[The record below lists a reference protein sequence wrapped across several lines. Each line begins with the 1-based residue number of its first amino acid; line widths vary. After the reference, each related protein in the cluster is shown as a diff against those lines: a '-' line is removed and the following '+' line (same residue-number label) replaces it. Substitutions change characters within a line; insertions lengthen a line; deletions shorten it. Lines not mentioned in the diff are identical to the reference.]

1 MNIDNALKEFMNY
14 TSNYKEYGRMI
25 ELKINHTQRVIN
37 LSEEIAKSLN
47 LSEEDTNIAKMIGL
61 LHDIGRFE
69 QWKNYSTFKDLD
81 SIDHAELGIDILS
94 KDNYIRKY
102 IKDDKYDEIILNSI
116 KYHNKYEVPE
126 ELDEKNKLFAKLI
139 RDADKIDI
147 LYLRVIGELEV
158 ELDDNP
164 LNDSIYDA
172 LINKK
177 SINRKDLKTKTD
189 RLGISLGFIFDI
201 NYKESFKILKEVK
214 YFDQIIDIYKEKTN
228 NEKLKEQLEEI
239 RKIINNYIEVNLC

>member
-1 MNIDNALKEFMNY
+1 MKEAIEEFKNY
-14 TSNYKEYGRMI
+14 TSNYLDYGEMI
-25 ELKINHTQRVIN
+25 QLKINHTLRVVDYC
-37 LSEEIAKSLN
+37 ERIAKSLN
-47 LSEEDTNIAKMIGL
+47 LTEEEIEIAKIIGL

-69 QWKNYSTFKDLD
+69 QWKVYNTFRDRD
-81 SIDHAELGIDILS
+81 SIDHGDYGVEILTR
-94 KDNYIRKY
+94 DNYLRKY

-214 YFDQIIDIYKEKTN
+214 YFDQIIYIYKEKTN

>member
-1 MNIDNALKEFMNY
+1 MKEAIEEFKNY
-14 TSNYKEYGRMI
+14 TSNYLDYGEMI
-25 ELKINHTQRVIN
+25 QLKINHTLRVVDYC
-37 LSEEIAKSLN
+37 ERIAKSLN
-47 LSEEDTNIAKMIGL
+47 LTEEEIEIAKIIGL
-61 LHDIGRFE
+61 LHDIARFE
-69 QWKNYSTFKDLD
+69 QWKVYNTFRDRD
-81 SIDHAELGIDILS
+81 SIDHGDYGVEILTR
-94 KDNYIRKY
+94 DNYLRKY

-164 LNDSIYDA
+164 LNDSIYNT

-189 RLGISLGFIFDI
+189 RLGVSLGFVFDI
-201 NYKESFKILKEVK
+201 NYKESFKILREVK

-239 RKIINNYIEVNLC
+239 RKIINEYIEVNLC

>member
-1 MNIDNALKEFMNY
+1 MKEAIEEFKNY
-14 TSNYKEYGRMI
+14 TSNYLDYGEMI
-25 ELKINHTQRVIN
+25 QLKINHTLRVV
-37 LSEEIAKSLN
+37 EYCERIAKSLN
-47 LSEEDTNIAKMIGL
+47 LSEEEIELAKIIGL

-69 QWKNYSTFKDLD
+69 QWKVYNTFRDRD
-81 SIDHAELGIDILS
+81 SIDHGDYGVEILE
-94 KDNYIRKY
+94 KDNYLRKY
-102 IKDDKYDEIILNSI
+102 IEDDKYDEIILNSI
-116 KYHNKYEVPE
+116 KYHNKYAVPE
-126 ELDEKNKLFAKLI
+126 EFDEKNKLFAKLI

-189 RLGISLGFIFDI
+189 RLGVSLGFIFDI

-214 YFDQIIDIYKEKTN
+214 YFDKLIDLFKEKTN

-239 RKIINNYIEVNLC
+239 RKVINNYIEVNLC

>member
-1 MNIDNALKEFMNY
+1 MDKAIAEFKNY
-14 TSNYKEYGRMI
+14 TSNYLAYGEMI
-25 ELKINHTQRVIN
+25 QLKINHTLRVV
-37 LSEEIAKSLN
+37 EYCERIAKSLN
-47 LSEEDTNIAKMIGL
+47 LKEEEIEIAKIIGL

-69 QWKNYSTFKDLD
+69 QWKVYNTFRDLD
-81 SIDHAELGIDILS
+81 SIDHADLGVEILE
-94 KDNYIRKY
+94 KDNYLRKY
-102 IKDDKYDEIILNSI
+102 IEDDKYDEIILNSI
-116 KYHNKYEVPE
+116 KYHNKYEISK

-164 LNDSIYDA
+164 LNDSIYNT

-189 RLGISLGFIFDI
+189 RLGVSLGFVFDI
-201 NYKESFKILKEVK
+201 NYKESFKILREVK
-214 YFDQIIDIYKEKTN
+214 YFDKIIDIYKEKTN
-228 NEKLKEQLEEI
+228 NNKLKEQLEEI